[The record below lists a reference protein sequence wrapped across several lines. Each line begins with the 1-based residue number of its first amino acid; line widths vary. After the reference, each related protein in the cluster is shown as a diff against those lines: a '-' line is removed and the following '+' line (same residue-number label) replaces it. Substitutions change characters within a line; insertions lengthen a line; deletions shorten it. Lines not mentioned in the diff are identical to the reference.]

1 MRIRTILAVVAV
13 LALIAAACGGD
24 GGEAETTTTAAANQQ
39 TTTTTAAE
47 TTTTTTVPEE
57 TTTTTASGT
66 GGSAAALAGLRE
78 SLTKSSE
85 TTSGRMAGLMTIAG
99 IPDLPGGAF
108 EIPFSG
114 AFDNESGNFS
124 FLMDMSGLASIGG
137 DEIPPEFADMFGE
150 MEVRTIGDTSYI
162 RFPFFAL
169 FLGAQT
175 EWISAPA
182 EEGLDASGGF
192 AGGATPGNP
201 ADFLDAFDDAN
212 GTAEEVGRET
222 IRGVD
227 TTHYLVVFDMEELL
241 ENATPE
247 ERSQI
252 EAQGPLPIDELP
264 MDLWIS
270 DDGLVYKYVIELV
283 GSDLD
288 LPADESFESMTME
301 FEMFD
306 YGEDIVIEPPPADE
320 VTEMENLDF
329 LNFEGL

>member
-1 MRIRTILAVVAV
+1 MRFRNFLAVVAV

-24 GGEAETTTTAAANQQ
+24 GEAETTTTTTIAAQE
-39 TTTTTAAE
+39 TTTTAAE
-47 TTTTTTVPEE
+47 TTTTTAAPEE
-57 TTTTTASGT
+57 TTTTASST
-66 GGSAAALAGLRE
+66 SGSAAALAGLRE
-78 SLTKSSE
+78 SLERSGE
-85 TTSGRMAGLMTIAG
+85 ATSGRMAGLMTIAG
-99 IPDLPGGAF
+99 IPDVPGGAF

-114 AFDNESGNFS
+114 AFDNEAGSFS
-124 FLMDMSGLASIGG
+124 FIMDMSGLASMGG
-137 DEIPPEFADMFGE
+137 GEVPPEFADMFGE

-162 RFPFFAL
+162 RFPFFSL
-169 FLGAQT
+169 FLGTET
-175 EWISAPA
+175 EWISAPV
-182 EEGLDASGGF
+182 EEGLDATGGF
-192 AGGATPGNP
+192 AGGASVGNP
-201 ADFLDAFDDAN
+201 ADFLDAFGGAN
-212 GTAEEVGRET
+212 GTAEEVGQET
-222 IRGVD
+222 IRGVE
-227 TTHYLVVFDMEELL
+227 TTRYRVIFDMEELL

-247 ERSQI
+247 ERAQI

-329 LNFEGL
+329 GFEGL